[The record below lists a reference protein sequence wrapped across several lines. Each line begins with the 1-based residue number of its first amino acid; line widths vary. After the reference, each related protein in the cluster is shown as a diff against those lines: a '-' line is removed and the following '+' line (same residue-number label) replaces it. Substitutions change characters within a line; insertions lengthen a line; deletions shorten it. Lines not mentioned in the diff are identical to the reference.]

1 MKKKILIFGAGAIG
15 RGYIAPLFN
24 KIKYEIHFV
33 DTNKKL
39 VDLINKNKS
48 YTAAFTNKK
57 KYKFYTV
64 KDVKAFHVSDNY
76 DSKLYD
82 IVVSCVGPNECY
94 KIAHKIKNAKLVIS
108 CENDPETVNQLK
120 KLSGNNNIFFGI
132 PDVITSNTAS
142 KKLLKKDKLIVISE
156 VGKLIVNAN
165 LKLPKPIINVD
176 EKGII
181 KHWRCKLLIHNAP
194 HAIIAYLGYLK
205 KYEFIHQAMNDIEIK
220 KIVRGAMN
228 EITSGIIISKFA
240 NKKFALDYK
249 KKELKRF
256 ENKLLFDPISRVS
269 RNPLRKLDKNNRLPL
284 ALRVASFG
292 NKLPK
297 NLSIGLIA
305 AFNYINN
312 KDMESVHLQ
321 HLKKSLGES
330 KLLEDLCGI
339 LQSEPLNKYC
349 TNQITNKFFKFYG

>member
-15 RGYIAPLFN
+15 RGYIAPLFH
-24 KIKYEIHFV
+24 KINYSIHFV
-33 DTNKKL
+33 DINKKL

-57 KYKFYTV
+57 KYEFYKV
-64 KDVKAFHVSDNY
+64 KDVRAFLLSDNY
-76 DSKLYD
+76 DTSDYD
-82 IVVSCVGPNECY
+82 VVISCVGPNECY
-94 KIAHKIKNAKLVIS
+94 KIANKIKNAKFVLS
-108 CENDPETVNQLK
+108 CENDPETVNELK
-120 KLSGNNNIFFGI
+120 KLSGNKNIYFGI

-142 KKLLKKDKLIVISE
+142 TKLLKKDKLIVISE
-156 VGKLIVNAN
+156 VGKLIVNTKY
-165 LKLPKPIINVD
+165 KLPKPIVNVD
-176 EKGII
+176 EKGIV

-205 KYEFIHQAMNDIEIK
+205 DYEFIHQAMNDNEIK
-220 KIVRGAMN
+220 KIVRGAMD
-228 EITSGIIISKFA
+228 EITSGLIVSKFTD
-240 NKKFALDYK
+240 KKFALDYK
-249 KKELKRF
+249 KKELSRF

-292 NKLPK
+292 KKLPK

-305 AFNYINN
+305 ALNYINN
-312 KDMESVHLQ
+312 KDMESIHLQ
-321 HLKKSLGES
+321 NLKKSLGES

-339 LQSEPLNKYC
+339 LQSEPLNQYC
-349 TNQITNKFFKFYG
+349 TDQINNKFFKSNG